1 MVRRG
6 GISAAILTAQLET
19 VANRL
24 GGLSEQRRLVV
35 PVSQAR
41 EARSFA
47 STLEGVFFFVG
58 KVWKSADTLN
68 AVSIVCPR
76 IPEPVVQPLLLKILS
91 QFQHQKGVWQAGIHG
106 HGIHGKN
113 GRRIGF
119 LMLLLLVA
127 LPLRFNDPLPTLAA
141 PSAKDVRPRRFF
153 ESLLNLPDGPQKLI
167 DAPTPPTAQEV
178 ERPLRLAAVP
188 QSPVG
193 KRDGKSAEALQ
204 PSSPEGTPAALAVPV
219 RLPKWNE
226 ATDFATA
233 LTVSAHKVVLSA
245 VDPHFKPLPKAPLT
259 TLKPVAPKKTSTSVP
274 TTAQQASRVR
284 KVVNSQSD
292 PNQPSGAA
300 APKTQ
305 RLEKLRVRI
314 AQTLATYQRRPLN
327 TAQNTPWE
335 VMHGFIAFGIP
346 TRLRVGGPAGD
357 AVNAIGWSNM
367 AGRCKGQVML
377 AAADNRLM
385 AMKGIGVQGHSAQYL
400 AILAQCRVALDSPI
414 TIQSQ
419 SFTVADLVKE
429 EKLSCKSNTEL
440 TFALIALSHYLPADT
455 NWKSRDGKSWSLEK
469 LVAEE
474 IEQPIRGAPCGGTHR
489 LFGLA
494 YGCQRRLKATGQLDG
509 VYLRADKFVRDYQK
523 FTFAKLQNPDGS
535 FSTEWFKYPADRSD
549 DIDRKIQTSG
559 HILEWLTASLDQE
572 SLYSPRVLAAAEF
585 LTSALAREPSREW
598 KIGPLGHALH
608 ALSIYQERV
617 WGVVLPG
624 GIAAFHGPM
633 KAIPSPSQL
642 ARRPTDS
649 LPPSGGAAGKPTQH

>member
-6 GISAAILTAQLET
+6 GISAAILKAQLET

-41 EARSFA
+41 EVRSFA

-141 PSAKDVRPRRFF
+141 PFAKDVRPRRFF

-233 LTVSAHKVVLSA
+233 LAVSAHKVALSA
-245 VDPHFKPLPKAPLT
+245 VDPHFKPMPKAPLT
-259 TLKPVAPKKTSTSVP
+259 TLKPVA
-274 TTAQQASRVR
+274 
-284 KVVNSQSD
+284 
-292 PNQPSGAA
+292 
-300 APKTQ
+300 
-305 RLEKLRVRI
+305 
-314 AQTLATYQRRPLN
+314 
-327 TAQNTPWE
+327 
-335 VMHGFIAFGIP
+335 
-346 TRLRVGGPAGD
+346 
-357 AVNAIGWSNM
+357 
-367 AGRCKGQVML
+367 
-377 AAADNRLM
+377 
-385 AMKGIGVQGHSAQYL
+385 
-400 AILAQCRVALDSPI
+400 
-414 TIQSQ
+414 
-419 SFTVADLVKE
+419 
-429 EKLSCKSNTEL
+429 
-440 TFALIALSHYLPADT
+440 
-455 NWKSRDGKSWSLEK
+455 
-469 LVAEE
+469 
-474 IEQPIRGAPCGGTHR
+474 
-489 LFGLA
+489 
-494 YGCQRRLKATGQLDG
+494 
-509 VYLRADKFVRDYQK
+509 
-523 FTFAKLQNPDGS
+523 
-535 FSTEWFKYPADRSD
+535 
-549 DIDRKIQTSG
+549 
-559 HILEWLTASLDQE
+559 
-572 SLYSPRVLAAAEF
+572 
-585 LTSALAREPSREW
+585 
-598 KIGPLGHALH
+598 
-608 ALSIYQERV
+608 
-617 WGVVLPG
+617 
-624 GIAAFHGPM
+624 
-633 KAIPSPSQL
+633 
-642 ARRPTDS
+642 
-649 LPPSGGAAGKPTQH
+649 GKPGAQGC